1 MPALESLPGKIGPY
15 RIVDKIGEGGMGVVY
30 LAVDSSRSGAAE
42 RRQVALKV
50 LGPTVAGEPSA
61 RARLAR
67 EVETTRR
74 VRSPYVAEIIDADV
88 TGPSPYI
95 VTQFVR
101 GRTLDNAVKQDGPL
115 RGAALQRLAYGL
127 AEALG
132 AIHAAGVVHRDLK
145 PGNVMISGDGGPVV
159 IDFGIANMTDGTRLT
174 QTGIVMGT
182 PGYLAPEV
190 IEGRPSSPASDIHS
204 WGATVAFAA
213 TGRQPFGTGTFQTIF
228 YRVLNGQAELDGVPG
243 VLMPLLTA
251 ALTRSPRN
259 RPTAQWLA
267 AQCTMLTMNGV
278 APTIVDQRRPGGTLV
293 GTPDGFGL
301 LGDAPTVP
309 PRPSTGPAGAN
320 GAGPYGN
327 GAARAAVRPAAYAPA
342 PYAPTPAEAA
352 SGVAD
357 LLPGVDYAQRA
368 NGVNGARPGN
378 AGSLDEAWAD
388 KLRAYRAQDD
398 AAQAGLGRAVDPRA
412 ASPRAVGPR
421 TTGPEAGQSAQA
433 RPTTGYGLISL
444 AFGVLAVAL
453 AIALPVLGT
462 LLALAAITLLR
473 AADKAESALAARRSA
488 YGARPTDILV
498 VIISAPWTVVR
509 AVLTTALLAP
519 LAIVIAALAAG
530 ASVIVGHTTS
540 LPDAGSWAAGA
551 AVAWYAVGPGSGGP
565 RRQLRRMATGIVHT
579 RAVMVVAV
587 IAIWCL
593 AVAAVSSAL
602 AQAPDLWPATTWMLP
617 HLPSLGSMLHS
628 VQKWLLGH
636 AVSMLHLP

>member
-1 MPALESLPGKIGPY
+1 MRAVESLPGKIGPY

-30 LAVDSSRSGAAE
+30 LAVDSTRSGAAE

-67 EVETTRR
+67 EVQTTRL
-74 VRSPYVAEIIDADV
+74 VRNPYVAEILDADV

-127 AEALG
+127 AEALA

-145 PGNVMISGDGGPVV
+145 PGNVMISDDDGGPVV
-159 IDFGIANMTDGTRLT
+159 IDFGIANLTDGTRLT

-190 IEGRPSSPASDIHS
+190 IEGAPSRPASDIHS

-213 TGRQPFGTGTFQTIF
+213 TGRQPFGTGSFQTIF
-228 YRVLNGQAELDGVPG
+228 FRVLNGQAELDGVPG
-243 VLMPLLTA
+243 ALMPLLTA
-251 ALTRSPRN
+251 SLTRSPRN

-267 AQCTMLTMNGV
+267 VQCTMLNLNGV
-278 APTIVDQRRPGGTLV
+278 APTVVGRGGPGGTLV
-293 GTPDGFGL
+293 GAPDGFEQP
-301 LGDAPTVP
+301 GDAPTAP
-309 PRPSTGPAGAN
+309 PRRSTVAGGAN
-320 GAGPYGN
+320 GAVPYGN
-327 GAARAAVRPAAYAPA
+327 GSARAAAYPAAYVPAPHAPA
-342 PYAPTPAEAA
+342 PAEAA
-352 SGVAD
+352 AGVAG
-357 LLPGVDYAQRA
+357 LLPAVEQAQRA
-368 NGVNGARPGN
+368 NGVNGARPGSG
-378 AGSLDEAWAD
+378 ASLDQAWAD

-412 ASPRAVGPR
+412 GGPAAAGPR
-421 TTGPEAGQSAQA
+421 TSGPQAAAQA
-433 RPTTGYGLISL
+433 RPTAGYGLISL

-473 AADKAESALAARRSA
+473 AADKAQSALAARRSA
-488 YGARPTDILV
+488 YGARATDILV

-579 RAVMVVAV
+579 RAVMLVAVVAT
-587 IAIWCL
+587 WSL
-593 AVAAVSSAL
+593 ALAMASSAL
-602 AQAPDLWPATTWMLP
+602 TQAPDLWPATTWMLP
-617 HLPSLGSMLHS
+617 HLPSLGSSLHS
-628 VQKWLLGH
+628 VQRWLLGH
-636 AVSMLHLP
+636 TVGMLHLP

>member
-42 RRQVALKV
+42 RRRVALKV

-74 VRSPYVAEIIDADV
+74 VRSPYVAEIVDADV

-145 PGNVMISGDGGPVV
+145 PGNVMISDDDGGPVV

-190 IEGRPSSPASDIHS
+190 IEGRPSSPASDVHS

-213 TGRQPFGTGTFQTIF
+213 TGRQPFGTGTFQSIF
-228 YRVLNGQAELDGVPG
+228 FRVLNGQAELDGVPG
-243 VLMPLLTA
+243 ALMPLLTA

-259 RPTAQWLA
+259 RPSAQWLA

-278 APTIVDQRRPGGTLV
+278 APTIVDQRRLGGTLV

-301 LGDAPTVP
+301 LGDSPTVP
-309 PRPSTGPAGAN
+309 PRPGTGSAGAN
-320 GAGPYGN
+320 EAGPYGN
-327 GAARAAVRPAAYAPA
+327 GSARAAARPATYVPE

-352 SGVAD
+352 AGVAD

-368 NGVNGARPGN
+368 NGVNAARPGN
-378 AGSLDEAWAD
+378 GSSLDEAWAD
-388 KLRAYRAQDD
+388 KLRAHRAKDD

-412 ASPRAVGPR
+412 ASPRTPGSQ
-421 TTGPEAGQSAQA
+421 AGQPAQA
-433 RPTTGYGLISL
+433 RPTSGYGLISL

-462 LLALAAITLLR
+462 LLALAGITLLR
-473 AADKAESALAARRSA
+473 AADQADSALAARRSA

-530 ASVIVGHTTS
+530 ASVLVGHTTS

-579 RAVMVVAV
+579 RAVMVVA
-587 IAIWCL
+587 IGATWCL

-617 HLPSLGSMLHS
+617 HLPSLGSGLHS

-636 AVSMLHLP
+636 TVSMLHLP